1 MNSQHVSSNIQIYIV
16 HIQGQ
21 LLALVFLD
29 NRLQYS
35 TVRASSSK
43 RQLASLVSIGAL
55 VAQQKYTQVSDSDTR
70 APAENRE
77 TEA

>member
-16 HIQGQ
+16 YLQGQ

-29 NRLQYS
+29 NLLQYS

-55 VAQQKYTQVSDSDTR
+55 VAASSATKIHTGELDR
-70 APAENRE
+70 
-77 TEA
+77 